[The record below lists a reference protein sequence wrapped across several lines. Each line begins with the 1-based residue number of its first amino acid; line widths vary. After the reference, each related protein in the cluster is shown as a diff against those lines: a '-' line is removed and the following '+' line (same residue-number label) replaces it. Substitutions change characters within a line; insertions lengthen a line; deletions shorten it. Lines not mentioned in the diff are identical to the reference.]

1 MLLINLREAE
11 FKKIISDKAEEIGML
26 NGLYVS
32 TSGLLMQQSRLD
44 TISNNLANMNTNAFK
59 KDMAVFSVY
68 RPKDERYPQNFIRET
83 SYNKTINTAVMLDDI
98 ATDHRRGHM
107 SKTDNSFDFAL
118 EQENA
123 FFAID
128 TPWGIRYTRDGAF
141 TRNADGDLVT
151 QEGYPVMSRNAQGT
165 ANINIP
171 RNARFETDKIGT
183 IYTNGVPGTR
193 IMVVEF
199 DNLEKLQKVGRNQY
213 AAVGIEPAEADNAGV
228 RQGYLEGSNVNP
240 IAEMV
245 QMVEASRGYEMYS
258 KAVQTFDEIEGQAA
272 TKISSQA

>member
-1 MLLINLREAE
+1 
-11 FKKIISDKAEEIGML
+11 ML

-98 ATDHRRGHM
+98 ATDHQIGHIT
-107 SKTDNSFDFAL
+107 KTDNRLDFAL

-123 FFAID
+123 FFAVD

-171 RNARFETDKIGT
+171 QNVRFEADETGTLYTDGI
-183 IYTNGVPGTR
+183 PGEQLM
-193 IMVVEF
+193 IVEF
-199 DNLEKLQKVGRNQY
+199 DDIEKLQKVGRNHY
-213 AAVGIEPAEADNAGV
+213 AAVDIEPVEAENAGV

-240 IAEMV
+240 LAEMV

>member
-1 MLLINLREAE
+1 
-11 FKKIISDKAEEIGML
+11 ML

-68 RPKDERYPQNFIRET
+68 RPKDDRYPQNFIRET

-98 ATDHRRGHM
+98 ATDHQAGHM
-107 SKTDNSFDFAL
+107 KSTGNRFDFAL
-118 EQENA
+118 KQENA

-128 TPWGIRYTRDGAF
+128 TPWGIRYTRDGSF
-141 TRNADGDLVT
+141 TVNSEGDLVT

-165 ANINIP
+165 ANINVP
-171 RNARFETDKIGT
+171 QNAAFEADETGT
-183 IYTNGVPGTR
+183 FYINGVAGDQLL
-193 IMVVEF
+193 IVEF
-199 DNLEKLQKVGRNQY
+199 EDMEYLQKVGRNQY
-213 AAVGIEPAEADNAGV
+213 AAVDTEPIELDNPGLM
-228 RQGYLEGSNVNP
+228 QGFVEGSNVNP

-258 KAVQTFDEIEGQAA
+258 KAVQTFDEIESQAA